1 MLTVLNKHGVKSMV
15 SKSISDLSEDD
26 LDYLEKLL
34 GAEFAR
40 INEYAI
46 TFKAK
51 NGYVNPN
58 ESQKVLR
65 LLNAVRSQK
74 NLTRMPKW

>member
-1 MLTVLNKHGVKSMV
+1 MV
-15 SKSISDLSEDD
+15 SRQIQDLSEDD
-26 LDYLEKLL
+26 LNYLEQML

-40 INEYAI
+40 INECAMQ
-46 TFKAK
+46 FKSK
-51 NGYVNPN
+51 NGYAIPN

-74 NLTRMPKW
+74 NLVKIPKW

>member
-1 MLTVLNKHGVKSMV
+1 MV
-15 SKSISDLSEDD
+15 SRQIQDLSEDD
-26 LDYLEKLL
+26 LNYLEQLL

-40 INEYAI
+40 LNEYAMQ
-46 TFKAK
+46 FKAK
-51 NGYVNPN
+51 NGYAIPN

>member
-1 MLTVLNKHGVKSMV
+1 MV
-15 SKSISDLSEDD
+15 SRAISDLSEED

-34 GAEFAR
+34 GAEFSR
-40 INEYAI
+40 INEHSI
-46 TFKAK
+46 QFKTK
-51 NGYVNPN
+51 NGYCYPN